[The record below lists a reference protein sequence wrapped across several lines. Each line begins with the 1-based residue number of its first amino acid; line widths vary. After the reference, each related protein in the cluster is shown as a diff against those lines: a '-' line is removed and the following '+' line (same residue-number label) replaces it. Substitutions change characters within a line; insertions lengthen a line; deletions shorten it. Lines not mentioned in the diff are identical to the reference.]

1 MSTSRTIVISGCA
14 SGLGAATRRQ
24 AEKDGMKVIGI
35 DLRDAEIIADLGT
48 APGRAEAVA
57 RAVELCGGALDGLVG
72 YAGVG
77 PITDPPALLAR
88 VNFFGQMALLDGLR
102 ESLKAGDQP
111 AAVAVGSV
119 AATVAPYDEEGVAA
133 MLDGDEERAAALIGT
148 ATGLGYSTS
157 KMAVARAARRRSV
170 EWIKDGIRLNVIAP
184 GNSLTPLTQAA
195 LDDPEIGPLMRGLPV
210 PFGRWAENEEIAD
223 VALWLLGN
231 GSRYLVGSWIAV
243 DGGTDAL
250 ARPDSF

>member
-1 MSTSRTIVISGCA
+1 MSRTVVVSGSA
-14 SGLGAATRRQ
+14 SGLGAATRTKLEQQGDR
-24 AEKDGMKVIGI
+24 VIGV
-35 DLRDAEIIADLGT
+35 DLRDAEVVADLAT
-48 APGRAEAVA
+48 PEGRSQAVAEAT
-57 RAVELCGGALDGLVG
+57 RACGGRLDGLVG

-77 PITDPPALLAR
+77 PTFDPPTHLAT

-102 ESLKAGDQP
+102 PALQAGDSP

-119 AATVAPYDEEGVAA
+119 AATVAPYDEAGVAA
-133 MLDGDEERAAALIGT
+133 MLGGDEARAVELIGT
-148 ATGLGYSTS
+148 APGVGYSTS

-170 EWIKDGIRLNVIAP
+170 EWIADGIRLNVLAP

-195 LDDPEIGPLMRGLPV
+195 LDDPEIGPLMRDLPV
-210 PFGRWAENEEIAD
+210 PFGRWADNDEIAD
-223 VALWLLGN
+223 VAVWLLGP

>member
-1 MSTSRTIVISGCA
+1 MSRTIVISGCA

-35 DLRDAEIIADLGT
+35 DLRDAEILADLGT
-48 APGRAEAVA
+48 VDGRQEAVA

-88 VNFFGQMALLDGLR
+88 VNLR
-102 ESLKAGDQP
+102 QSLKAGEQP

-223 VALWLLGN
+223 VALWLLGH
-231 GSRYLVGSWIAV
+231 GSRYLVGSWIAA